1 MSHDPAT
8 IRVLAVDD
16 HPLLREGI
24 AGLIADESDMT
35 LVAQAANGREAI
47 EQYRSHRPDI
57 TLMDLQMPEMN
68 GVEATSAICT
78 EFPEARIVVLTTY
91 TADVQVA
98 HAIKAGASGYLL
110 KNSIRTELLTTI
122 RAVHAGRKV
131 ISREIASASAGDVLT
146 PSETRILRSIADGL
160 SNKEI
165 GLKLSLTEEAVK
177 GQVKSILSKLDAR
190 DRTHAAVIGI
200 RSGIIEP

>member
-1 MSHDPAT
+1 M
-8 IRVLAVDD
+8 
-16 HPLLREGI
+16 
-24 AGLIADESDMT
+24 
-35 LVAQAANGREAI
+35 
-47 EQYRSHRPDI
+47 
-57 TLMDLQMPEMN
+57 
-68 GVEATSAICT
+68 
-78 EFPEARIVVLTTY
+78 LTTY

-122 RAVHAGRKV
+122 RAVHAGRKA
-131 ISREIASASAGDVLT
+131 ISREIALASAGNVLS

-165 GLKLSLTEEAVK
+165 GVKLSLTEEAVK